1 MLNSG
6 FREEQAMK
14 KDYYMHQR
22 FLLDCN
28 YEEVSL
34 PIFSISKND
43 FIQDFTESVNLF
55 DTDKEITRK
64 VKFSYLLKEIDTRND
79 LSEFL
84 NKTNFTDNLIIEND
98 MKESKN
104 PIIAEFQNT
113 CLKAFYKQLERNV
126 STNSEPTS

>member
-1 MLNSG
+1 
-6 FREEQAMK
+6 MK
-14 KDYYMHQR
+14 KDYYMHQK
-22 FLLDCN
+22 FLLDCD

-34 PIFSISKND
+34 PDSSFLKNK
-43 FIQDFTESVNLF
+43 FIQDFTESINLF

-64 VKFSYLLKEIDTRND
+64 VKLSYLLKEIDTRND
-79 LSEFL
+79 LLEFL

-113 CLKAFYKQLERNV
+113 CLKAFYKQLEKQV
-126 STNSEPTS
+126 ST

>member
-1 MLNSG
+1 
-6 FREEQAMK
+6 MK
-14 KDYYMHQR
+14 KDYYMHQK
-22 FLLDCN
+22 FLLDCD

-34 PIFSISKND
+34 PDSSVLKNE
-43 FIQDFTESVNLF
+43 FIQDFTESINLF

-64 VKFSYLLKEIDTRND
+64 VKLSYLLKEIDTRND

-113 CLKAFYKQLERNV
+113 CLKAFYKQLGKKSFDIN
-126 STNSEPTS
+126 

>member
-1 MLNSG
+1 
-6 FREEQAMK
+6 MK
-14 KDYYMHQR
+14 KDYYMHQK

-34 PIFSISKND
+34 PDSSVLKNE
-43 FIQDFTESVNLF
+43 FIQDFTESINLF

-64 VKFSYLLKEIDTRND
+64 VKLSYLLKEIDTRND

-113 CLKAFYKQLERNV
+113 CLKAFYKQLEKKSFDIN
-126 STNSEPTS
+126 

>member
-1 MLNSG
+1 
-6 FREEQAMK
+6 MK
-14 KDYYMHQR
+14 KDYYMHQK
-22 FLLDCN
+22 FLLDCD
-28 YEEVSL
+28 YEKVSL
-34 PIFSISKND
+34 PDSSVLKNE
-43 FIQDFTESVNLF
+43 FIQDFTESINLF

-64 VKFSYLLKEIDTRND
+64 VKLSYLLKEIDTRND

-113 CLKAFYKQLERNV
+113 CLKAFYKQLEKQV
-126 STNSEPTS
+126 ST

>member
-1 MLNSG
+1 
-6 FREEQAMK
+6 MK
-14 KDYYMHQR
+14 KDYYMHQK
-22 FLLDCN
+22 FLLDCD

-34 PIFSISKND
+34 PDSSVLKNE
-43 FIQDFTESVNLF
+43 FIQDFTESINLF

-64 VKFSYLLKEIDTRND
+64 VKLSYLLKEIDTRND

-113 CLKAFYKQLERNV
+113 CLKAFYKQLKKKSFDIN
-126 STNSEPTS
+126 